1 VTSGVEDEFALSEV
15 PEFVRSGD
23 GFCADAPLKLEVEEL
38 TDIGVAGVAAP
49 LRRAASWVLVTQ
61 TRLGT
66 KERLAVGAAKN
77 RIGCGLAPIPRR

>member
-15 PEFVRSGD
+15 PEFVEVGRRILCGRTTQIGSGRAH
-23 GFCADAPLKLEVEEL
+23 GYR
-38 TDIGVAGVAAP
+38 VAGVAAP
-49 LRRAASWVLVTQ
+49 AEESGELGFGARQ

-77 RIGCGLAPIPRR
+77 PE